1 MTAAGDEGCGTR
13 TARSFFAKTC
23 VFLRRGGNPAAEL
36 KKDNKIDCQ
45 SPSAELDI
53 ARLRNPVL
61 TGRQR
66 QCEYLA
72 LAQMAEKALKHVNGV
87 LLQAHR
93 GAFWKSV
100 RREM

>member
-45 SPSAELDI
+45 SPSAELEI
-53 ARLRNPVL
+53 ARLRNPIL

-66 QCEYLA
+66 QCDYLA
-72 LAQMAEKALKHVNGV
+72 LAQMAKKALKQVNEV
-87 LLQAHR
+87 LLQAQR
-93 GAFWKSV
+93 GAFLKSFG
-100 RREM
+100 RKM

>member
-13 TARSFFAKTC
+13 TARSFFPKTS

-45 SPSAELDI
+45 SPRAELEI
-53 ARLRNPVL
+53 GRLRNPIL
-61 TGRQR
+61 TGRHK
-66 QCEYLA
+66 QCDYLA
-72 LAQMAEKALKHVNGV
+72 LAQMAKKALKHVNGII
-87 LLQAHR
+87 LQARR

>member
-45 SPSAELDI
+45 GPSDGLEI
-53 ARLRNPVL
+53 ARLRNPIL
-61 TGRQR
+61 TGRHK
-66 QCEYLA
+66 QCDYLA
-72 LAQMAEKALKHVNGV
+72 LAQMAKKVLKQVNGV
-87 LLQAHR
+87 LLQPR
-93 GAFWKSV
+93 GGAFWKSV
-100 RREM
+100 RRKM